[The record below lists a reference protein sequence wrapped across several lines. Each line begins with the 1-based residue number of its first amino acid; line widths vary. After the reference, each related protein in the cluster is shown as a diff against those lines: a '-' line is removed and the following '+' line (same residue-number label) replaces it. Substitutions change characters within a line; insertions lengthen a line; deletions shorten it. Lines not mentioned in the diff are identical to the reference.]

1 LAKNLGGSIQSTD
14 WLKIDDTKA
23 LDELKKKNVP
33 VDLLMTLD
41 KIGSVAHMINTNNA
55 YIVRLD
61 TIETLDESLLQ
72 DKQQDIRKKLEQEA
86 SMYFVEGF
94 VASLY
99 RNATIK
105 TSESMENTAR
115 EDDYTPV
122 EDYL

>member
-1 LAKNLGGSIQSTD
+1 MPLRKKIYQSIYY
-14 WLKIDDTKA
+14 K
-23 LDELKKKNVP
+23 
-33 VDLLMTLD
+33 LD
-41 KIGSVAHMINTNNA
+41 KIGSVASQVEPKNA

-61 TIETLDESLLQ
+61 AIEPLDAKEYQ
-72 DKQQDIRKKLEQEA
+72 AKEDEIRKKLGHEY

-105 TSESMENTAR
+105 TSESMVNTAR

>member
-1 LAKNLGGSIQSTD
+1 M
-14 WLKIDDTKA
+14 
-23 LDELKKKNVP
+23 P
-33 VDLLMTLD
+33 VDSLTKLD
-41 KIGSVAHMINTNNA
+41 KVGNIASQVGQKNA

-61 TIETLDESLLQ
+61 AIESFDAQ
-72 DKQQDIRKKLEQEA
+72 AFQAKQQEMRKKLEREY

-105 TSESMENTAR
+105 TSESMVNTAR
-115 EDDYTPV
+115 EDDYTPI